1 MKNYKFLF
9 DLGNV
14 FFDWNPKYY
23 FKNIFKNNFEM
34 KYFLAEI
41 CNENWNIKQD
51 AGRSIKEAEIELIQK
66 FPKYN
71 NFIKLYYKNHR
82 KMINGVF
89 QTSVDILKE
98 LKKKNFKC
106 YVLSNWSSETFIG
119 MKEEYPFL
127 YQFDDIM
134 ISGEEK
140 LVKPDHKIFKLAIY
154 RFDLVPENTI
164 FIDDKIENIKSAEKL
179 KFNTIHFTN
188 QKKIKT
194 KISDFVNLN

>member
-51 AGRSIKEAEIELIQK
+51 AGRSIKEAEIELIKK

-89 QTSVDILKE
+89 QDSVDILKE

-134 ISGEEK
+134 ISGETILNEAKESKKFFYDHFAHIIIHSILHINGYSHKNKKQFLEMKNKEIKILNK
-140 LVKPDHKIFKLAIY
+140 LG
-154 RFDLVPENTI
+154 
-164 FIDDKIENIKSAEKL
+164 
-179 KFNTIHFTN
+179 
-188 QKKIKT
+188 
-194 KISDFVNLN
+194 ISNPYL